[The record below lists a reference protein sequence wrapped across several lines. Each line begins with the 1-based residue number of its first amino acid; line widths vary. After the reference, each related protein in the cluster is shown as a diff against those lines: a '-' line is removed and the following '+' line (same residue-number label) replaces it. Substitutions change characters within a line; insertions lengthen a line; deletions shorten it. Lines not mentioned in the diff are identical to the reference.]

1 MIQIEKLTPYQ
12 CEMLD
17 TMWEMETES
26 EYFAWYELLDREDQ
40 LLAESLQC
48 LIIIESMEPTV
59 REMDNYWLAT
69 NYLKKFQLQ

>member
-1 MIQIEKLTPYQ
+1 MIQIENLTPYQ

-48 LIIIESMEPTV
+48 LIIIESMEPSVVDTTV
-59 REMDNYWLAT
+59 AGL
-69 NYLKKFQLQ
+69 YLKKFQLQ

>member
-1 MIQIEKLTPYQ
+1 MIQITNLTPYQ

-17 TMWEMETES
+17 IMWELDS
-26 EYFAWYELLDREDQ
+26 EDEYIEWFKLLDPEDQ

-48 LIIIESMEPTV
+48 LIIFESLEPTV
-59 REMDNYWLAT
+59 QEMDNYWLAN

>member
-59 REMDNYWLAT
+59 QGMDNYWLAN

>member
-17 TMWEMETES
+17 TMWEMQTES

-48 LIIIESMEPTV
+48 LIILESMEPIVVDTTV
-59 REMDNYWLAT
+59 AGL
-69 NYLKKFQLQ
+69 YLKKFQLQ

>member
-26 EYFAWYELLDREDQ
+26 EYFEWYELLDREDQ

-48 LIIIESMEPTV
+48 LIILESMEPSVIDTTV
-59 REMDNYWLAT
+59 AGL
-69 NYLKKFQLQ
+69 YLKKFQLQ

>member
-48 LIIIESMEPTV
+48 LIIIESMEPSVVDTT
-59 REMDNYWLAT
+59 LAAL
-69 NYLKKFQLQ
+69 YLKKFQLQ

>member
-17 TMWEMETES
+17 IMWELDS
-26 EYFAWYELLDREDQ
+26 EDEYIEWFKLLDPEDQ

-48 LIIIESMEPTV
+48 LIIFESLEPTV
-59 REMDNYWLAT
+59 QEMDNYWLAN

>member
-26 EYFAWYELLDREDQ
+26 EYFEWYELLDREDQ

-48 LIIIESMEPTV
+48 LIIMESMEPSVIDTTV
-59 REMDNYWLAT
+59 AGL
-69 NYLKKFQLQ
+69 YLKKFQLQ

>member
-17 TMWEMETES
+17 IMWEMETES

-48 LIIIESMEPTV
+48 LIILESMEPSVIDTTV
-59 REMDNYWLAT
+59 AGL
-69 NYLKKFQLQ
+69 YLKKFQLQ

>member
-17 TMWEMETES
+17 IMWELDS
-26 EYFAWYELLDREDQ
+26 EDEYIEWFKLLDPEDQ

-48 LIIIESMEPTV
+48 LIIFESLEPTV
-59 REMDNYWLAT
+59 QEMDNYWLAS

>member
-1 MIQIEKLTPYQ
+1 MIQIENLTAYQ

-17 TMWEMETES
+17 IMWELES
-26 EYFAWYELLDREDQ
+26 QEQYVEWYELLDPEDQ

-48 LIIIESMEPTV
+48 LIIMESLEPTIAG
-59 REMDNYWLAT
+59 MDNYWLAT

>member
-26 EYFAWYELLDREDQ
+26 EYFEWYELLDREDQ

-48 LIIIESMEPTV
+48 LIILESMEPTIV
-59 REMDNYWLAT
+59 DTTVAAR
-69 NYLKKFQLQ
+69 YLKKFQLQ

>member
-48 LIIIESMEPTV
+48 LIIIESMESSVVDTTV
-59 REMDNYWLAT
+59 AGL
-69 NYLKKFQLQ
+69 YLKKFQLQ

>member
-1 MIQIEKLTPYQ
+1 MIQIENLTPYQ

-48 LIIIESMEPTV
+48 LIILESMEPTV
-59 REMDNYWLAT
+59 IDTTVAGL
-69 NYLKKFQLQ
+69 YLKKFQLQ

>member
-1 MIQIEKLTPYQ
+1 MIQIENLTPYQ

-17 TMWEMETES
+17 TMWAMETEA
-26 EYFAWYELLDREDQ
+26 EYFEWYELLDLEDQ

-48 LIIIESMEPTV
+48 LIILESLETTIDS
-59 REMDNYWLAT
+59 MDNYWLAS

>member
-40 LLAESLQC
+40 LLA
-48 LIIIESMEPTV
+48 
-59 REMDNYWLAT
+59 
-69 NYLKKFQLQ
+69 

>member
-17 TMWEMETES
+17 IMWELDS
-26 EYFAWYELLDREDQ
+26 EDEYVEWFKLLDPEDQ

-48 LIIIESMEPTV
+48 LIIFESLEPTV
-59 REMDNYWLAT
+59 QEMDNYWLAN

>member
-1 MIQIEKLTPYQ
+1 MIQIENLTPYQ

-40 LLAESLQC
+40 LLAEALQC
-48 LIIIESMEPTV
+48 LIILESMEPSVVDTTV
-59 REMDNYWLAT
+59 AAL
-69 NYLKKFQLQ
+69 YLKKFQLQ

>member
-48 LIIIESMEPTV
+48 LIIIESMEPSVVDT
-59 REMDNYWLAT
+59 NLAAL
-69 NYLKKFQLQ
+69 YLKKFQLQ

>member
-17 TMWEMETES
+17 IMWEMETES

-40 LLAESLQC
+40 LLAESLQS
-48 LIIIESMEPTV
+48 LIIIESMEPSVVDTTV
-59 REMDNYWLAT
+59 AAL
-69 NYLKKFQLQ
+69 YLKKFQLQ